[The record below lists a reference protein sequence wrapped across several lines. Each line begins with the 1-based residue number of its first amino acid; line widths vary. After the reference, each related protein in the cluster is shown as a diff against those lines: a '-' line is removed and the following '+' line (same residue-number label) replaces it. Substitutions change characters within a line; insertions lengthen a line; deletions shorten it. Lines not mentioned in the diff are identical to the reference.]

1 MSAALAEDLSGCIE
15 SAVISGYRIGS
26 IHRCMKAQAKGNLHV
41 SNQLH
46 LTAVL
51 EDRYTPDPHLKML
64 PDGLQL
70 LKPPP
75 LNGEP

>member
-1 MSAALAEDLSGCIE
+1 MSAALAEDLSRCVE

-26 IHRCMKAQAKGNLHV
+26 IHRCIAQAKGNLHV

-51 EDRYTPDPHLKML
+51 EDGYTPDSHLKML
-64 PDGLQL
+64 PHGLQL